1 MSDENV
7 GTAQVNTPAV
17 ESATTAE
24 PTVEVPQTTPADTI
38 DLDQL
43 LDTHLSGPEFEQAKH
58 KGIKYDEV
66 IRQLS
71 PEAKKLVQNLR
82 EDYRKK
88 TTKISTERNELKA
101 RERALFENEQM
112 LTGLKEKMQLPEAL
126 DMYNP
131 EHLQKYIE
139 AKAAEQLRNMLQ
151 PAQDEIKVTK
161 RKAEIDKF
169 RTENPDF
176 DTHKESIA
184 GLIREK
190 GLSAEE
196 AYYLVKGKA
205 SRAEQDKLN
214 DELRMHRNSAR
225 EFGYKVTTGNTPGV
239 AKPKFK
245 SAYEAYLH
253 MKRLGKA

>member
-7 GTAQVNTPAV
+7 GTAQVNTPA
-17 ESATTAE
+17 EASAPAAE

-43 LDTHLSGPEFEQAKH
+43 LDTHLTGPEFEQTKH

-66 IRQLS
+66 IKQLS

-88 TTKISTERNELKA
+88 TTRISTERNELKA

-112 LTGLKEKMQLPEAL
+112 LNGLKEKMQLPEAL

-151 PAQDEIKVTK
+151 PAQDELRVSK
-161 RKAEIDKF
+161 RKAEIDRF
-169 RTENPDF
+169 RAENPDF
-176 DTHKESIA
+176 DTHKEDIA
-184 GLIREK
+184 GLIRDK

-196 AYYLVKGKA
+196 AYYLVKGRK
-205 SRAEQDKLN
+205 SREEQEKLN
-214 DELRMHRNSAR
+214 EELRMHRNSAR
-225 EFGYKVTTGNTPGV
+225 EYGYKVTTGNTPGV
-239 AKPKFK
+239 HKPKFK

-253 MKRLGKA
+253 MKRTGKA

>member
-151 PAQDEIKVTK
+151 PAQDELKVTK

-225 EFGYKVTTGNTPGV
+225 EFGYKVTTSNTPGV